1 MRVTAKP
8 DRCAIGRRAM
18 RAGEAA
24 FPVSFETFRDFG
36 FAVAI

>member
-1 MRVTAKP
+1 MRHWPQGDA
-8 DRCAIGRRAM
+8 
-18 RAGEAA
+18 AGEAA